1 MKILKNII
9 KFDFRSQTFEF
20 DVSTRN
26 GREELIQK
34 LLLIFRKNYVFF
46 VNMLLNLANI
56 EEIPLTKKGEI
67 DPALAYT
74 FYNHVDE
81 RIQIR
86 INFRKMAELNF
97 SYKETLFVVFHEL
110 LHNYFF
116 HFTRMKEE
124 NELHPKF
131 ANIVQDLYINEYLKD
146 LLGINL
152 DRFQEIGL
160 NGVFLNT
167 FLPLVKKF
175 PKQLSPEEIMSTT
188 EKQLFYFYYNQFQQS
203 EGDFS
208 YDNSKGKQD
217 IDDHSRSIEAM
228 KKSSESYKK
237 EKGIDISKDDLE
249 TLMENRINVKEQEIK
264 NSSNE
269 FTEKENS
276 LFERKIKI
284 FKKKPFLNTLKI
296 KRVISSKLSKD
307 VLKNY
312 SRPSRKRNNGN
323 VIYKGKTKQF
333 GNKVVIGI
341 DVSGSMSDEDLQ
353 QVLSLV
359 NTFYESHKQYTVLD
373 IIYWSSHKLEKNCI
387 FKDVKDIKAL
397 AQKGFYSSGGTDLE
411 TFHNA
416 LAEYKEYLSV
426 INITDGYF
434 GNHPI
439 PANVVDYHF
448 VINNGDKRFAFE
460 DKRAKVV
467 FVKDEV

>member
-1 MKILKNII
+1 
-9 KFDFRSQTFEF
+9 
-20 DVSTRN
+20 
-26 GREELIQK
+26 
-34 LLLIFRKNYVFF
+34 
-46 VNMLLNLANI
+46 
-56 EEIPLTKKGEI
+56 
-67 DPALAYT
+67 
-74 FYNHVDE
+74 
-81 RIQIR
+81 
-86 INFRKMAELNF
+86 
-97 SYKETLFVVFHEL
+97 
-110 LHNYFF
+110 
-116 HFTRMKEE
+116 
-124 NELHPKF
+124 
-131 ANIVQDLYINEYLKD
+131 
-146 LLGINL
+146 
-152 DRFQEIGL
+152 
-160 NGVFLNT
+160 
-167 FLPLVKKF
+167 
-175 PKQLSPEEIMSTT
+175 MSTT
-188 EKQLFYFYYNQFQQS
+188 ENNCLFYYNQFQQS

-373 IIYWSSHKLEKNCI
+373 IIYWSSHKLEKI
-387 FKDVKDIKAL
+387 
-397 AQKGFYSSGGTDLE
+397 
-411 TFHNA
+411 
-416 LAEYKEYLSV
+416 
-426 INITDGYF
+426 
-434 GNHPI
+434 
-439 PANVVDYHF
+439 
-448 VINNGDKRFAFE
+448 
-460 DKRAKVV
+460 V
-467 FVKDEV
+467 FLKTSKILKF